1 MADEHYENAK
11 LAEIYDLDSG
21 WSIDRDFY
29 LSLAGDSPEYI
40 LDLGCGTGLLCNAYA
55 EKGHHVTGADPS
67 AKMLEVAKRK
77 PFAKNIEW
85 VQATAQTFSSTKQ
98 FDLIIMTGHA
108 FQVLLEETDVLA
120 AFSAMRNHLKPDGQI
135 VFESRNPNIDWA
147 KSWNYE
153 MEIALPSGKVLESR
167 KFVSMSEGR
176 MKFDLIYDFPD
187 KQLVSKSELKFLSRQ
202 RIEQLLNKSDLRVE
216 TVFGDWHGN
225 PLDERTSEEMIFTVR
240 KTSKCNC

>member
-1 MADEHYENAK
+1 MPDEHYENAR

-29 LSLAGDSPEYI
+29 LALAGNSPEYI

-55 EKGHHVTGADPS
+55 SKGHHVTGADPS
-67 AKMLEVAKRK
+67 GQMLEVAKRK
-77 PFAKNIEW
+77 PFGKHIEW
-85 VQATAQTFSSTKQ
+85 VQSTAQSFKSSKR
-98 FDLIIMTGHA
+98 FDLIIITGHA
-108 FQVLLEETDVLA
+108 FQVLLDETDVLA
-120 AFSAMRNHLKPDGQI
+120 AFSTMRGHLKTHGKI

-147 KSWNYE
+147 KNWSYE
-153 MEIALPSGKVLESR
+153 MEIDLPRGKVLESR

-176 MKFDLIYDFPD
+176 MKFDLLYEFPD
-187 KQLVSKSELKFLSRQ
+187 EKLVSNSELKFLTRQ